1 MHRLLSLC
9 LVLFLAQTQAEPVD
23 LKLGLA
29 SLHMNIGHAA
39 PKLPQA
45 DTGLALFAEAPQSN
59 YAATRLLLYRLF
71 DQSNVR
77 GGETQLLWGYG
88 LAQAGPRLYLGP
100 TWHFEKI
107 QVQRAQ
113 GSRSKDFYGW
123 GAQAGLGFQYQS
135 LSLDYA
141 LGLRDNRQYRHENR
155 HFGLKAGEVW
165 THSLLF
171 SYHF

>member
-1 MHRLLSLC
+1 MHRLLSLPC
-9 LVLFLAQTQAEPVD
+9 AFLAQTQAEPVD

-45 DTGLALFAEAPQSN
+45 DTGLALLPKRRSN

-88 LAQAGPRLYLGP
+88 LACIPRLYFGP
-100 TWHFEKI
+100 TWHFEKSRCSALRFA
-107 QVQRAQ
+107 QQR
-113 GSRSKDFYGW
+113 FYGW
-123 GAQAGLGFQYQS
+123 VRRQAWVFNTT
-135 LSLDYA
+135 A
-141 LGLRDNRQYRHENR
+141 
-155 HFGLKAGEVW
+155 
-165 THSLLF
+165 
-171 SYHF
+171 